1 MIKAKPKKCKIC
13 KSEFMP
19 SNSMIKHCSPECGYK
34 IHTANQD
41 KKHKKEKIAFRLDD
55 KKISQW
61 IAEAQVSVN
70 TYVRLRDAG
79 KPCICCGRVYPD
91 DSGEWDAG
99 HYRSRGASPNLRFNL
114 HNIHRQAKH
123 CNRYLGGNYSEY
135 RIGLVE
141 RIGIDKVEA
150 IEVNNG
156 YKKFDRHYCER
167 VKRIFNKK
175 SRIQKKRLGLD

>member
-1 MIKAKPKKCKIC
+1 MIKAKPKKCKSC
-13 KSEFMP
+13 KTQYQPYS
-19 SNSMIKHCSPECGYK
+19 SLSKACSPKCALELVSIAK
-34 IHTANQD
+34 D
-41 KKHKKEKIAFRLDD
+41 KKHNKEKLAFRLDD

>member
-1 MIKAKPKKCKIC
+1 MKPRKVKKCSICKAEYTPYSSLAKACSPKCALEVVANKKAK
-13 KSEFMP
+13 
-19 SNSMIKHCSPECGYK
+19 
-34 IHTANQD
+34 QD
-41 KKHKKEKIAFRLDD
+41 NKELLTFRKDN
-55 KKISQW
+55 KKISEW
-61 IAEAQVSVN
+61 IAEAQTVIN
-70 TYVRLRDAG
+70 TYVRVRDSG

-135 RIGLVE
+135 RIGLIN

-150 IEVNNG
+150 LEVNNS
-156 YKKFDRHYCER
+156 YKKFDRVYCER
-167 VKRIFNKK
+167 IKKIFNKK
-175 SRIQKKRLGLD
+175 TRIQKKRLGLQ